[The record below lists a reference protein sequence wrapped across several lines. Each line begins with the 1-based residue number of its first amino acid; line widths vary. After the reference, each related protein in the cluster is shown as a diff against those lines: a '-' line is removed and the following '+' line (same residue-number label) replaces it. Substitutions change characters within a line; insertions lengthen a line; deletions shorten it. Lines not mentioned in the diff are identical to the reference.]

1 MQFWPEGQ
9 SVLRRHSMHVPAL
22 HTGVAEGQS
31 AFARQATQVL
41 SVAQNFP
48 VWVAQSAFA
57 VHSTQTASLVL
68 QTGVAPEHSVDD
80 VQPGMQVNVLGLQIG
95 LVAPHW
101 LLSRHAT
108 HLPVVPKQKG
118 APGAVQ
124 SASEAQATHD
134 SVAASQILFV
144 PAQGFVALQATHAP
158 TVVSHTGVALGQPD
172 ASLHG
177 T

>member
-1 MQFWPEGQ
+1 MLW
-9 SVLRRHSMHVPAL
+9 RHWTQAPAL

-57 VHSTQTASLVL
+57 AHSTHSDAFVL
-68 QTGVAPEHSVDD
+68 QTGVAPEHSVDR
-80 VQPGMQVNVLGLQIG
+80 VQPGMHVNVLGLQIG
-95 LVAPHW
+95 LAAPHA

-118 APGAVQ
+118 APGAQ
-124 SASEAQATHD
+124 SESEAHATHE
-134 SVAASQILFV
+134 SVAALQILFV
-144 PAQGFVALQATHAP
+144 PAQGLVALQPTHAP
-158 TVVSHTGVALGQPD
+158 AVVSHTGVAFGHAD
-172 ASLHG
+172 ASLHAA
-177 T
+177 

>member
-1 MQFWPEGQ
+1 LW
-9 SVLRRHSMHVPAL
+9 RHWTQAPAL

-31 AFARQATQVL
+31 AFARHATQVL

-48 VWVAQSAFA
+48 VCVAQSAFA
-57 VHSTQTASLVL
+57 AHSTHRDSFVL
-68 QTGVAPEHSVDD
+68 QTGVAPEHSVDV
-80 VQPGMQVNVLGLQIG
+80 VQPGMHVKVRGLQIG
-95 LVAPHW
+95 LAAPHW

-124 SASEAQATHD
+124 SESDAHATHD
-134 SVAASQILFV
+134 SVAAMQILFV
-144 PAQGFVALQATHAP
+144 PVQGLVGLQATHAP
-158 TVVSHTGVALGQPD
+158 TVVSHTGLAFGQPD